1 MGTQNYSDTSSG
13 IIHAIADDSTETII
27 FETSDSTTN
36 TDLVST
42 TESDSS
48 DNTSNTQSL
57 TQYVRG
63 VETQDDS
70 QEMYP
75 ATLSQSSEGLKR
87 SDRRPEQRYE
97 IASEDCSSS
106 LDPTYDPAALE
117 IPTLTRQDAITP
129 STSRKRDLE
138 SIDEDNEYMK

>member
-1 MGTQNYSDTSSG
+1 MSLQITQK
-13 IIHAIADDSTETII
+13 
-27 FETSDSTTN
+27 
-36 TDLVST
+36 
-42 TESDSS
+42 
-48 DNTSNTQSL
+48 NTQSL

-106 LDPTYDPAALE
+106 LDPTYEPAAFE
-117 IPTLTRQDAITP
+117 IPPLTRQDAITP
-129 STSRKRDLE
+129 STSSKHDLDSTEVE
-138 SIDEDNEYMK
+138 SDENEPPKKKKKKK

>member
-1 MGTQNYSDTSSG
+1 MG
-13 IIHAIADDSTETII
+13 
-27 FETSDSTTN
+27 
-36 TDLVST
+36 
-42 TESDSS
+42 
-48 DNTSNTQSL
+48 DNTKNTQAL

-87 SDRRPEQRYE
+87 SDHRPEQRYE

-117 IPTLTRQDAITP
+117 IPPLTRQDAITP
-129 STSRKRDLE
+129 STSSKSDLE
-138 SIDEDNEYMK
+138 STDEDNEYMKPTKKKKTEN